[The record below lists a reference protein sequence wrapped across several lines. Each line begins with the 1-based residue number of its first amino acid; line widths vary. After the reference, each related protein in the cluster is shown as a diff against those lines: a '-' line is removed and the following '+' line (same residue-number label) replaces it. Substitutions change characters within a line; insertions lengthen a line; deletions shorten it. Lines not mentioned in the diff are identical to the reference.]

1 MKLVPREMDKLHNI
15 YTVAALAARRRDR
28 GTKLNHEEAEAL
40 IMEHV
45 LEGARDGVTVAELM
59 QSGREV
65 VKASE
70 CMEGVA
76 DMVHTVMIECTFP
89 DGTKLVSVHDPIQ

>member
-1 MKLVPREMDKLHNI
+1 MKLVPRETDKLHNI
-15 YTVAALAARRRDR
+15 VVLAQLAQRRRER
-28 GTKLNHEEAEAL
+28 GTKLNYEEADAL
-40 IMEHV
+40 IMQHV
-45 LEGARDGVTVAELM
+45 MEGARDGVSVAELM

-65 VKASE
+65 VSADE

-76 DMVHTVMIECTFP
+76 DLLSITMLECTFP